1 MESST
6 PREPRVESGF
16 SSLQGNRILLCVTGG
31 IAAYKSAYLAR
42 TLSQLGVDVRVVMT
56 RSAERFIGAQTFA
69 ALTGNPVTTELFDN
83 LGDVAHV
90 ELARGMQLAVV
101 APATANSL
109 AKLALGFAD
118 DLFSATLL
126 TVACPILVA
135 PAMHTEMWEH
145 PATAHN
151 VATLKSRGVR
161 FIGPDEGS
169 LSSGDS
175 GSGRMAE
182 PDDIVAAAARILAT
196 AHDLDGFRV
205 LVTAGG
211 TQEPIDPVRFISNR
225 SSGLMGITI
234 AAEALARGA
243 KVTLVTGPT
252 QVPAPGGAD
261 LIRVKTTAD
270 MRDAVLTAAAD
281 MDVIIKAAAVA
292 DFTPVSP
299 ASKKLKKAEGPPDV
313 TLEATADIL
322 AELGHSPELRQ
333 PGSILV
339 GFAAET
345 EDDAARLAE
354 LALEKRASKRA
365 DVIVANDVQSSDSG
379 FDVATNRAVIAGP
392 DGVKEVGLVSKQT
405 LAEALIDEIVSL
417 LRDRA

>member
-1 MESST
+1 
-6 PREPRVESGF
+6 
-16 SSLQGNRILLCVTGG
+16 
-31 IAAYKSAYLAR
+31 
-42 TLSQLGVDVRVVMT
+42 
-56 RSAERFIGAQTFA
+56 
-69 ALTGNPVTTELFDN
+69 
-83 LGDVAHV
+83 
-90 ELARGMQLAVV
+90 
-101 APATANSL
+101 
-109 AKLALGFAD
+109 
-118 DLFSATLL
+118 
-126 TVACPILVA
+126 
-135 PAMHTEMWEH
+135 
-145 PATAHN
+145 
-151 VATLKSRGVR
+151 
-161 FIGPDEGS
+161 
-169 LSSGDS
+169 
-175 GSGRMAE
+175 
-182 PDDIVAAAARILAT
+182 
-196 AHDLDGFRV
+196 
-205 LVTAGG
+205 
-211 TQEPIDPVRFISNR
+211 
-225 SSGLMGITI
+225 
-234 AAEALARGA
+234 
-243 KVTLVTGPT
+243 
-252 QVPAPGGAD
+252 
-261 LIRVKTTAD
+261 